1 MKILILGAGYAGL
14 AVATQMQPVEGLETL
29 LVERDAQHT
38 FYTRLHE
45 AAAHNTRVTVD
56 ILPLLKGKGVEFE
69 QAEVEFVNADANEVQ
84 LKDGRTLIY
93 DKVVVAMG
101 SETNFYRIPGLA
113 ENAAQLK
120 SVKDAQ
126 EIYQFVNSV
135 YGPQYQGNRDIV
147 IGGAGLTGVELITE
161 LAQRVAQLSKETGR
175 PPINL
180 FLVEAGPNILPP
192 VDESLRV
199 RARAVLE
206 GYGIYILTGHKL
218 MKATAEGVTLQ
229 TASGEEKQ
237 ISAGKIV
244 WTGGIM
250 ARDLIRGE
258 KLEKGP
264 GGRIPVDNML
274 RSKAYPDMFVL
285 GDMALATNEEG
296 KPIPTTAQHA
306 GQQGRHTGQNL
317 LRLARGEPMTP
328 YKPYTQGEFVSLGGL
343 HAVGWVKLPA
353 NKKLALTGGP
363 AFAMKKASEAKWHLS
378 LEVPGLFKE

>member
-1 MKILILGAGYAGL
+1 MKTLILGAGYAGL

-29 LVERDAQHT
+29 LIERDAHHT

-56 ILPLLKGKGVEFE
+56 ILPLLRGKGVEFE
-69 QAEVEFVNADANEVQ
+69 QAEVEFVNADAKEVQ
-84 LKDGRTLIY
+84 LKDGRTLVY
-93 DKVVVAMG
+93 DKLVVALG

-120 SVKDAQ
+120 TVQDA
-126 EIYQFVNSV
+126 EGIYKYVQSV
-135 YGPQYQGNRDIV
+135 YDSSYQGNRDMV

-161 LAQRVAQLSKETGR
+161 LAERVAHLSKETGLA
-175 PPINL
+175 PINL
-180 FLVEAGPNILPP
+180 YLVEAGPKILPP
-192 VDESLRV
+192 VDDSL
-199 RARAVLE
+199 RARAQAVLE
-206 GYGIYILTGHKL
+206 EYGIHVLTGHKL
-218 MKATAEGVTLQ
+218 MKASAEGVTVQ
-229 TASGEEKQ
+229 TTTGEEKE
-237 ISAGKIV
+237 IKAGKVV

-264 GGRIPVDNML
+264 GGRIPVDAML

-296 KPIPTTAQHA
+296 KPVPTTAQHA

-317 LRLARGEPMTP
+317 LRLARGEALTA

-363 AFAMKKASEAKWHLS
+363 AFVMKKATEAKWRMS